1 MPSFFTHAGVAV
13 AYCSAPGSV
22 SRAASYGADNAY
34 TALRYEFAVQRGENA
49 GPPSPFVSE
58 TSNVFAAGPSAS
70 VAGWG

>member
-13 AYCSAPGSV
+13 AYCSAPGPV
-22 SRAASYGADNAY
+22 SDGY